1 VVRAAAA
8 AVLISTV
15 LNALG
20 VFIEDA
26 IHWVNLLIGFAM
38 ALVAAAL
45 VFGVFVRHA
54 VRTPRRAA
62 WWGLGF
68 AVLALLTVPVFWSG
82 LPPVFGVAAI
92 YLGRVAWRT
101 ASPRSRVAIAPV
113 VLGAAAILA
122 DVGAYAT
129 DVASRY

>member
-1 VVRAAAA
+1 MLRAAAA

-20 VFIEDA
+20 VFTEDA

-45 VFGVFVRHA
+45 VFGLLVRRA
-54 VRTPRRAA
+54 ERTPGRAA

-68 AVLALLTVPVFWSG
+68 AVLALLTVPAFWSG

-92 YLGRVAWRT
+92 YLGRTAWRT
-101 ASPRSRVAIAPV
+101 AEPRPRAAILCV
-113 VLGAAAILA
+113 VLGVAAILA

-129 DVASRY
+129 DEASRY